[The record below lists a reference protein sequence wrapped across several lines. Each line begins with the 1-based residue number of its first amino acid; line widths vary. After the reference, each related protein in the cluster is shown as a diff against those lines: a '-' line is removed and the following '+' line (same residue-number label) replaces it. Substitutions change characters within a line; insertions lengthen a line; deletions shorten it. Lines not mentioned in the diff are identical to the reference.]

1 MQGHVMPS
9 FPHTLIG
16 LGPFADLG
24 YKIVFTKTG
33 VLVIHPDGHSIL
45 EGWRE
50 LEGARLWMFPLD
62 PTKPSTAVP
71 PSGEPPSGTIC
82 LNPGQRGSSAD
93 FSKPPFANGI
103 NGANEAS

>member
-33 VLVIHPDGHSIL
+33 VSVIHPDGHSIL

-50 LEGARLWMFPLD
+50 LNGARLWMFPLN
-62 PTKPSTAVP
+62 PTEPSDQECKPET
-71 PSGEPPSGTIC
+71 PSGNLPSGNIC
-82 LNPGQRGSSAD
+82 LNPGQRGSA
-93 FSKPPFANGI
+93 ANFFLFTFT
-103 NGANEAS
+103 